1 MSESKLYWTIIDGW
15 TMSKRSLKHIFRESE
30 SLVMAIGLPVAIM
43 VMFVYVF
50 GGAIQTGT
58 DYVNYVVPG
67 VIITCVGFGSSIIAL
82 SVAQDMVGGLFE
94 RFRSMALLP
103 SSLMVGHVIGGF
115 VRNVIATTVAIL
127 VALLIGFQPEAG
139 WLEWIGVIGILTLFM
154 LSISWIFVVFG
165 LLVKSVETANAITFP
180 MLFLPY
186 LSSAFVP
193 TETMPS
199 WIHAFAENQP
209 MTPLIETLR
218 GLLLGTPIG
227 NHHWLTIAWFGGLLI
242 VSMSAATILFKR
254 HKSE

>member
-1 MSESKLYWTIIDGW
+1 MGESKWYWAILDGW
-15 TMSKRSLKHIFRESE
+15 AMSIRSLKHIFREAE
-30 SLVMAIGLPVAIM
+30 SLLMAVGLPVAIM
-43 VMFVYVF
+43 IMFVYVF

-82 SVAQDMVGGLFE
+82 SVTQDMVGGLFE
-94 RFRSMALLP
+94 RFRTMPLLP
-103 SSLMVGHVIGGF
+103 SSLMVGHVFGGF

-127 VALLIGFQPEAG
+127 VAFLIGFRPEAG
-139 WLEWIGVIGILTLFM
+139 WLEWLGVIGVLTLFM
-154 LSISWIFVVFG
+154 LSISWVFVVFG
-165 LLVKSVETANAITFP
+165 LLVKSVEAANAITFP

-199 WIHAFAENQP
+199 WLHAFAENQP

-227 NHHWLTIAWFGGLLI
+227 HNHWLMIAWFGGLLI
-242 VSMSAATILFKR
+242 VSMIVATFLFKHR
-254 HKSE
+254 KSE

>member
-1 MSESKLYWTIIDGW
+1 MRNSKLYWNVSDGW
-15 TMSKRSLKHIFRESE
+15 TMSRRSLKHIFREPE
-30 SLVMAIGLPVAIM
+30 SLLMAIGLPIAIM

-67 VIITCVGFGSSIIAL
+67 VIITCVGFGSSLIAI
-82 SVAQDMVGGLFE
+82 SVTQDMTGGLFE
-94 RFRSMALLP
+94 RLRSMPLLP

-115 VRNVIATTVAIL
+115 VRNAIATTVIFL
-127 VALLIGFQPEAG
+127 VAILIGFQPNAG
-139 WLEWIGVIGILTLFM
+139 LLEWLGVIGVLSLFM
-154 LSISWIFVVFG
+154 FSLNWLFVTIG
-165 LLVKSVETANAITFP
+165 LITKSVETANAATFP

-186 LSSAFVP
+186 ISSAFVP

-199 WIHAFAENQP
+199 WLHAFAENQP

-227 NHHWLTIAWFGGLLI
+227 NNAWLTIAWFGGLLI
-242 VSMSAATILFKR
+242 VSFVIATILFKR
-254 HKSE
+254 RKRE